1 MSVLLLADAP
11 GMPADDFG
19 RPRSPAGRALIDA
32 AAGHVPGLR
41 GLRAA
46 RDERG
51 WHWPGTSWRATV
63 SHTGPAGA
71 ALLAEARAVG
81 VDLQRE
87 CRRPA
92 ALRWLGRVLAA
103 GAAPGEEV
111 PAPDIR
117 VWAEVEAL
125 LKARG
130 TAGRRPERVQPP
142 PAWRPGWRECHDGL
156 WLLSTAAGPVPPG
169 THLAIAADR
178 PLDFRVRARHHLSHR
193 RSVRP

>member
-1 MSVLLLADAP
+1 MLLLADAP

-19 RPRSPAGRALIDA
+19 RARSPAGRTLVDA
-32 AAGHVPGLR
+32 AAGQVPALD
-41 GLRAA
+41 GLRAV

-51 WHWPGTSWRATV
+51 WHWPGTSWRAGV

-71 ALLAEARAVG
+71 VLLAEGTGIG

-103 GAAPGEEV
+103 GAAPGEDV
-111 PAPDIR
+111 PAPDLR
-117 VWAEVEAL
+117 TWAEVEAL

-130 TAGRRPERVQPP
+130 TAGRRPDRVPPP
-142 PAWRPGWRECHDGL
+142 PARRPGWRECHDGL
-156 WLLSTAAGPVPPG
+156 WLLSTSAAPAPPG
-169 THLAIAADR
+169 THLAVAADR
-178 PLDFRVRARHHLSHR
+178 PLAFRVRIQPHLSHR

>member
-1 MSVLLLADAP
+1 MSVLLLARAP
-11 GMPADDFG
+11 GMPADAFG
-19 RPRSPAGRALIDA
+19 RARSPAGRALVEA
-32 AAGHVPGLR
+32 AAGYVPGLR

-71 ALLAEARAVG
+71 ALLAEGVHIG

-103 GAAPGEEV
+103 GAGPDEEV
-111 PAPDIR
+111 PAPDLR
-117 VWAEVEAL
+117 TWAEVEAL

-130 TAGRRPERVQPP
+130 TAGRRPDSVPPP
-142 PAWRPGWRECHDGL
+142 PAWRPGWRRCHDGL
-156 WLLSTAAGPVPPG
+156 WLLSTPTGPVAPAA
-169 THLAIAADR
+169 HLAVAAAR
-178 PLDFRVRARHHLSHR
+178 PLAFRVRVLHHLSSR